1 MAARR
6 RELVSADVEREV
18 ALGVLEEDR
27 ASRGDEWVR
36 LQQASDAE
44 APRDEDDVVRLL
56 GSMIVPMQSV
66 RQSRG
71 SKPMDY

>member
-6 RELVSADVEREV
+6 RELVSVDVEREI

-44 APRDEDDVVRLL
+44 APRDEDDVVLVGAVNRLC
-56 GSMIVPMQSV
+56 I
-66 RQSRG
+66 RQKRVNLRRARAE
-71 SKPMDY
+71 